1 MMEFRRVVKIVV
13 KAVVVVQ
20 DRLWFFF
27 SYFLFL
33 QKVRIE
39 NIL

>member
-1 MMEFRRVVKIVV
+1 MVKIVV

-20 DRLWFFF
+20 DRLCFFF